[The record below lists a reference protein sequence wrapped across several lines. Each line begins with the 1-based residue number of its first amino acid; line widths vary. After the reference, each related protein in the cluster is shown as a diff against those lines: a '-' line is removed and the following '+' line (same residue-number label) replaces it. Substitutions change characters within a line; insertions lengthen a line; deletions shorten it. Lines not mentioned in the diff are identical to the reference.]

1 MAATPV
7 WGPASADA
15 ALHLYVPDMMMA
27 GEPYEGM
34 ILLDSPPPRPYPVLL
49 ASGSGAAVPE
59 VVIVAAGM
67 NHAIFPVRP
76 GTAGPYTIAAVPPD
90 GAAVSAGYE
99 VFPGEGRRLAVV
111 APALSEGTLRT
122 AARDT
127 PLLIYLTDHLGRP
140 APSPGD
146 TAISLD
152 APPTIRVPAGPLVIP
167 ANRTHT
173 LAMIS
178 IHGSGPVHASSPGM
192 PGDTL
197 QVVMV
202 DDPVTV
208 RVGVAP
214 DPAPAGTAVPYFVWL
229 ERGGR
234 PYDPGPDAIHDV
246 YVSTSSPAVADLRPA
261 GRPGDAIHHQ
271 HMSGGLLRGTLY
283 TGPAPTPG
291 DLRGSPSRATI
302 TASIPGVGSGSAVV
316 SIGAQPEESLPEVA
330 AVVRQCLGEGGGGT
344 AARPGGCAAALR
356 IFAMMNGRVAAGSG
370 QDPGT
375 IYLEDAGHAAVQG
388 VREAVRA
395 AGTEGPADTIRLW
408 AFPDGPSGK
417 IWMVAG
423 FYMTVPGVPEAAA
436 PARPAGPVRM
446 TLPDGSAPGAGG
458 YPGGYPAGHPPVLVI
473 PLEVRGSINA
483 TLAGRGLEP
492 SSIHLEG
499 PGGHLGIQAALSV
512 APRGAIRDGILGMV
526 WVEDAASGHLV
537 EAGAARHLVEVSGYG
552 GASVEAVA
560 WRGPAAGIILGS
572 WDGPVPG
579 GVQAR
584 MVGSAPIR
592 QEIVPH
598 DDDGGDDGGVSG
610 IRLWAPGRVHVSEEF
625 PVAVHAVDA
634 DGRPVSRIDGAALV
648 SDAATTVPG
657 GRMVAGPD
665 GGGIS
670 AVWGGHSDRLGLE
683 AFLNPAGGDIRVA
696 HSGEGRVRLGG
707 NITVTVAGVAPPAG
721 TASVSISGTL
731 DFDGPPGAGTHTAR
745 PGSPGNH
752 SATVTVSR
760 PGWED
765 HTRTIH
771 WEVDHLVEV
780 SYTAD
785 SDDGVSVPFT
795 VTLEEPSGEGPP
807 HRLVPGAATLVSP
820 GAYIARIEER
830 PSLGGQAYRLS
841 GVDVS
846 GKPYGAAPR
855 LAVTILDDTAI
866 SSSYERVVLVEA
878 AVSGAAA
885 GAAVRIEGTGAYR
898 FGEPV
903 LLEAPRVPEW
913 MGLVWLVPESWEGL
927 PGGSTLSGDGG
938 TAGFAALRSVDVTVA
953 YGRSYTVLV
962 LAMAAGAAAPILLF
976 RSALTESAAGAVA
989 AVRGRGAVR

>member
-1 MAATPV
+1 MAAIPL
-7 WGPASADA
+7 WGSASADA

-34 ILLDSPPPRPYPVLL
+34 VLLDEPPSRPYPVLL

-59 VVIVAAGM
+59 MVIVAAGM
-67 NHAIFPVRP
+67 NHATFPVWP
-76 GTAGPYTIAAVPPD
+76 GTAGSYTIAAVPPD
-90 GAAVSAGYE
+90 GAAITSEYE
-99 VFPGEGRRLAVV
+99 VFPGEGRRLMVA
-111 APALSEGTLRT
+111 APALSEGTLGT

-140 APSPGD
+140 AASAGD

-152 APPTIRVPAGPLVIP
+152 APHTIQVPAGPLVIP
-167 ANRTHT
+167 ANRTHV

-178 IHGSGPVHASSPGM
+178 VHGSGPVHASSPGM

-246 YVSTSSPAVADLRPA
+246 YVSTSSPAVADLHPA
-261 GRPGDAIHHQ
+261 GRPGDAIHHE

-283 TGPAPTPG
+283 TGPSPSPG

-316 SIGAQPEESLPEVA
+316 SIGAQPEGSLPEVA
-330 AVVRQCLGEGGGGT
+330 AAVRQCLEEDGGGDGT
-344 AARPGGCAAALR
+344 AVRRGGCAAALR

-370 QDPGT
+370 RDPGT
-375 IYLEDAGHAAVQG
+375 IYLEDADHAAVQG
-388 VREAVRA
+388 VRTAIRA
-395 AGTEGPADTIRLW
+395 AGTEGPADAIRLW
-408 AFPDGPSGK
+408 AFPDGPSGTA
-417 IWMVAG
+417 WVVAG
-423 FYMTVPGVPEAAA
+423 FYLTIPGVPEAAA
-436 PARPAGPVRM
+436 PARPAGPIRM
-446 TLPDGSAPGAGG
+446 TLPDGSTPGTR
-458 YPGGYPAGHPPVLVI
+458 GYPAGHPPVLVV
-473 PLEVRGSINA
+473 PVEVRGSLNA

-492 SSIHLEG
+492 SSIYLEG
-499 PGGHLGIQAALSV
+499 PGDRPGVVV
-512 APRGAIRDGILGMV
+512 AVSAIPRGTAGDGILGMV
-526 WVEDAASGHLV
+526 WVEDAVSGHLV

-552 GASVEAVA
+552 GVSVEAVA

-572 WDGPVPG
+572 WDGSVPG
-579 GVQAR
+579 GIQAR
-584 MVGSAPIR
+584 MAGSAPVR
-592 QEIVPH
+592 QDIVPY
-598 DDDGGDDGGVSG
+598 DDGGGVSG
-610 IRLWAPGRVHVSEEF
+610 IRLWAPGRVHISEEF
-625 PVAVHAVDA
+625 PVAVHAVDM

-657 GRMVAGPD
+657 GRMVAGLD

-670 AVWGGHSDRLGLE
+670 AVWGGHSDRLDLE
-683 AFLNPAGGDIRVA
+683 AFLNPAGDDIRVA
-696 HSGEGRVRLGG
+696 HSGEGRVRLGE
-707 NITVTVAGVAPPAG
+707 NITITVVAVAPPTG

-731 DFDGPPGAGTHTAR
+731 DFDGPPGGGTHTAR

-752 SATVTVSR
+752 TATVAVSR

-780 SYTAD
+780 SYTAGA
-785 SDDGVSVPFT
+785 DDGVSVPFG
-795 VTLEEPSGEGPP
+795 VILEESSGEGPS
-807 HRLVPGAATLVSP
+807 HRLVPGASTLVSP
-820 GAYIARIEER
+820 GAYIARIGER
-830 PSLGGQAYRLS
+830 PSLGGQAYRLA

-846 GKPYGAAPR
+846 GEPSGAAPR
-855 LAVTILDDTAI
+855 LAVTIREDTAI
-866 SSSYERVVLVEA
+866 SSSYERVILVEA
-878 AVSGAAA
+878 AVYGA
-885 GAAVRIEGTGAYR
+885 AAVRIEGTGAYR
-898 FGEPV
+898 FGEMV
-903 LLEAPRVPEW
+903 RLEAPRVPEW
-913 MGLVWLVPESWEGL
+913 LGLIWLVPASWEGL
-927 PGGSTLSGDGG
+927 PGGAALSGDGG
-938 TAGFAALRSVDVTVA
+938 VVEFAALRSVDITVA

-962 LAMAAGAAAPILLF
+962 LAMAAGAAAPVLLF
-976 RSALTESAAGAVA
+976 RSALAESVAGAVA